1 MLFMCPGQIG
11 VVHEVYCTQDSI
23 NVEAGLMNGISSA
36 FSTATG
42 PLNGMAAGMPGAF
55 HSRKSAIEA
64 VVMEAEKKGR
74 KAIESSVNGSNGGG
88 SRKRS
93 RVSLPFELSHVGGF
107 DLENGTSTRTNG
119 TAQAA
124 GGMRECAAFLG
135 ERSYY
140 TNSYQVRQCSKMLL

>member
-1 MLFMCPGQIG
+1 
-11 VVHEVYCTQDSI
+11 
-23 NVEAGLMNGISSA
+23 MNGISSA

-64 VVMEAEKKGR
+64 VVMEVEKKGR
-74 KAIESSVNGSNGGG
+74 KAIESGANGSNGGG

-93 RVSLPFELSHVGGF
+93 RVGLPFDLSHVGGC

-119 TAQAA
+119 TAQGA

-135 ERSYY
+135 ECSYY
-140 TNSYQVRQCSKMLL
+140 INSYEVLGCSEHRLMFLWIFTFLDG